1 MKKEQ
6 LKRTD
11 KNIDL
16 EEDMENFPIYF
27 SDLIPETQKQL
38 LKAFHIRSPETMNW
52 DVFPIA
58 LLPLPDEY
66 D

>member
-1 MKKEQ
+1 MKKED

-27 SDLIPETQKQL
+27 EDLIPETQKQL
-38 LKAFHIRSPETMNW
+38 LKAFHIRSPRTMNW

-58 LLPLPDEY
+58 EIPLPDE
-66 D
+66 